1 MCEIIAVANQKGG
14 CAKTTVTTNL
24 GIGLA
29 RRGKKVAVIDS
40 DAQGSLTISLGYP
53 EPDQLEVSLST
64 VMACLINDEEISPTE
79 AILHHQEGI
88 DLIPAN
94 IELSGLEVAL
104 SNVMSREMVLRDYV
118 ETLRDSY
125 DYILIDCMPSLGMM
139 TINALV
145 AADTVII
152 PVQAA
157 YLPVK
162 GLEQLLRTISMV
174 RKRLNRK
181 LQISGILIT
190 MADYRTNCARDIK
203 TKLQE
208 AYGSTIGIFETSI
221 PASVKVVEASA
232 EGVSIYSHAPSSKV
246 AQAFAQ
252 LTEEV
257 LSK

>member
-29 RRGKKVAVIDS
+29 RKGKKVAVIDS

-118 ETLRDSY
+118 EMLRDSY
-125 DYILIDCMPSLGMM
+125 DYILIDCMPSLGMI
-139 TINALV
+139 TINALT
-145 AADTVII
+145 AA
-152 PVQAA
+152 
-157 YLPVK
+157 
-162 GLEQLLRTISMV
+162 E
-174 RKRLNRK
+174 
-181 LQISGILIT
+181 
-190 MADYRTNCARDIK
+190 
-203 TKLQE
+203 
-208 AYGSTIGIFETSI
+208 
-221 PASVKVVEASA
+221 
-232 EGVSIYSHAPSSKV
+232 YSYHHG
-246 AQAFAQ
+246 
-252 LTEEV
+252 
-257 LSK
+257 